1 MVPRRPE
8 CRAGRPRTGVA
19 PYTDATMEERS
30 VSRHLAGAELWARV
44 RDVDDR
50 RGEPAE
56 AGGSAGGEARG
67 LAGAAFA
74 AERAVAAGEP
84 APAEVALISG
94 WEDGEP
100 FCATIC
106 STDVGLQFCRR
117 CPEELA
123 ARVLATGRAAQGACR
138 AGGTLLGFP
147 APRGSR
153 TTAAILRVG
162 PPTPRDAAAVS
173 DRTRVAPGALR
184 RAARKA
190 PPPDGRAALA
200 AARVLRDPGR
210 LFEWQVQQRTR
221 GSDRRRTATAALAQM
236 VATSEEFY
244 ELYRESQRQRRELE
258 RRQRRLD
265 RLARQT
271 LQASDLERARIAHQI
286 HDTAAQSMVSA
297 FRFLDAAR
305 AYAQSHPG
313 DSIDEYLESASDRM
327 VTAIKEVRAVLADL
341 MPPGLEELG
350 PAHAIRGRMNALT
363 AESGIEMT
371 LEGDL
376 PRLDDWVEQAIYG
389 MTAEALTNA
398 VRHSQATTVRI
409 ELRAAKDR
417 AVLTIQDDGHGF
429 DPAAAERRRAGG
441 GLGLLGIARQSRWL
455 GGAASVRS
463 VIGSGTLVR
472 ISIPIARHTGSRAGY
487 AAAAGDAA
495 QTGRNG
501 EGKS

>member
-1 MVPRRPE
+1 
-8 CRAGRPRTGVA
+8 
-19 PYTDATMEERS
+19 MEERS
-30 VSRHLAGAELWARV
+30 AARHLAGAELWARV
-44 RDVDDR
+44 DGAGRWDGVVAHLHDNKSPAA
-50 RGEPAE
+50 GATNGATAEPA
-56 AGGSAGGEARG
+56 
-67 LAGAAFA
+67 
-74 AERAVAAGEP
+74 
-84 APAEVALISG
+84 VALVSG

-123 ARVLATGRAAQGACR
+123 ARVLATGRAAHGACR

-162 PPTPRDAAAVS
+162 PPNPRDAAAVS
-173 DRTRVAPGALR
+173 GQTRVTTRALR
-184 RAARKA
+184 RAARQA

-200 AARVLRDPGR
+200 AARVLRDPAR
-210 LFEWQVQQRTR
+210 LFEWQIQQRTR

-258 RRQRRLD
+258 RNQRRLD

-305 AYAQSHPG
+305 AYAAGHPG
-313 DSIDEYLESASDRM
+313 KSVDEFLESASDRL

-341 MPPGLEELG
+341 VPPGLEELG
-350 PAHAIRGRMNALT
+350 PSQAIRGRMKALT

-376 PRLDDWVEQAIYG
+376 PRLDDWVEQALYG
-389 MTAEALTNA
+389 MTTEALTNA
-398 VRHSQATTVRI
+398 VRHSHATAVKV
-409 ELRAAKDR
+409 ELRVVRNR
-417 AVLTIQDDGHGF
+417 ALVIIHDNGQGF

-455 GGAASVRS
+455 GGSASVRS
-463 VIGSGTLVR
+463 LIGSGTLVR
-472 ISIPIARHTGSRAGY
+472 ISIPIARHAGTRAGY
-487 AAAAGDAA
+487 AAPGSDAA
-495 QTGRNG
+495 SSERNG